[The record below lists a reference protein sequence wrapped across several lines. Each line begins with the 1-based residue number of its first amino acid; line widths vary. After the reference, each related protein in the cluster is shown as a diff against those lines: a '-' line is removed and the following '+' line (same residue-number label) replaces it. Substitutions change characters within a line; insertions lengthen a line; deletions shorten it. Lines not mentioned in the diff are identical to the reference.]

1 MRRHRNLFPVERA
14 MHPLRFFALPGVA
27 FLVAG
32 CSKDAT
38 FVEPI
43 PPSAAIHFVE
53 AVPDTNPMDFRVVD
67 IVSNAGLF
75 DAPFR
80 TANMFYT
87 GIEAGNRKIRVF
99 ISSSDPNVT
108 GVPIYDTTFAFTANS
123 DYTFIH
129 TGFARTGQV
138 PARTVWIVTD
148 NATAPAA
155 GQVGVRVIN
164 AGAGLGA
171 VDVNLVRHAADT
183 LPDAPLLGNVSY
195 STVSSYLSLAADTAA
210 ADSLRIVVTAAGTK
224 APALFTL
231 KLPTGVAGTSSANP
245 IAGARVAGSV
255 LSVVVVPASVV
266 GSQAP
271 QGGAFAAPSGVVLV
285 DRRPPNT
292 AP

>member
-138 PARTVWIVTD
+138 PARAVWIVTD

>member
-1 MRRHRNLFPVERA
+1 MMGHRNLLPVERA
-14 MHPLRFFALPGVA
+14 MHPLRFFALLGVA

-43 PPSAAIHFVE
+43 PPLAAIHFVE

-108 GVPIYDTTFAFTANS
+108 GVPIYDTTFAFTANT

-129 TGFARTGQV
+129 TGFARTGQA

-148 NATAPAA
+148 NAPAPAA
-155 GQVGVRVIN
+155 GQVGVRVMH

-171 VDVNLVRHAADT
+171 VDFNLTHRAADT

-195 STVSSYLSLAADTAA
+195 STVSNYLLVGADTAA

-224 APALFTL
+224 APVLFTL
-231 KLPTGVAGTSSANP
+231 KLPTGVPGTSSANP
-245 IAGARVAGSV
+245 IAGARVSGSV
-255 LSVVVVPASVV
+255 MSVVVVPASVV

-271 QGGAFAAPSGVVLV
+271 QGGAFAAPNGVVLV